1 MQPIIFN
8 YKIFE
13 ILLCELLQI
22 LNTQQIIYSPELLSK
37 VVDTMPLSD
46 NNMLLHDMTDDLLN
60 FLIRVEIG
68 DGS

>member
-1 MQPIIFN
+1 
-8 YKIFE
+8 
-13 ILLCELLQI
+13 
-22 LNTQQIIYSPELLSK
+22 
-37 VVDTMPLSD
+37 VDKMPLSD